1 MLRQMTTSRRL
12 TESEAALT
20 SPIEEDMRSEH
31 IRDGE
36 DVTMKKMKNDD
47 EFEVELAK
55 HVRKAIGDVNDDTDY
70 EQEEKSDRDS
80 DSELSIFRG
89 LDVDNFLDR
98 D

>member
-1 MLRQMTTSRRL
+1 
-12 TESEAALT
+12 
-20 SPIEEDMRSEH
+20 
-31 IRDGE
+31 
-36 DVTMKKMKNDD
+36 MKNDD

-80 DSELSIFRG
+80 DSKLSLFRG
-89 LDVDNFLDR
+89 LDVDNFLDK